1 MSKLSD
7 HQSKSDSDLIRDR
20 HTGQNIIQTPKARA
34 EAIKREIVEKG
45 RRFTLD
51 IAQELSRID
60 PPTEDK

>member
-7 HQSKSDSDLIRDR
+7 HTNKSDGDKIRDR

-34 EAIKREIVEKG
+34 EALKRDIMQKG

-51 IAQELSRID
+51 VAQELSRID
-60 PPTEDK
+60 PPRED